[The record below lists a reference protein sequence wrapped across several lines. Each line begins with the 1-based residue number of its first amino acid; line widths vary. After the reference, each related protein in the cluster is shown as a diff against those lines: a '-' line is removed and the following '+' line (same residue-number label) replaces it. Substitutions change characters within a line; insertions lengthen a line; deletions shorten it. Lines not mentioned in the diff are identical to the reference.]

1 VEILEGE
8 LLTPRASEAHATD
21 IVVADPSSNG
31 KGNHPESSRKSSLP
45 STPGGGDGGGSM
57 VPYGHLPSQPE
68 SLTTQRRALM
78 LLGKY
83 PPELYQV
90 GMTDE
95 ETQLQIQLSV
105 PDPTHDELATRLQ
118 ALDPSFTVMK
128 TNDMLK
134 ELPSKPLLALYI
146 KTKGFRID
154 ELVQDLTAHFRLVRR
169 TDEIAATLQCVIAT
183 DVDSGAMQSG
193 SDQMR
198 QEQESLLQVR
208 ICTCMLMGT
217 IYNIKGDVGYFS
229 FEPGNILGFVLYLL

>member
-1 VEILEGE
+1 MEILEGE
-8 LLTPRASEAHATD
+8 LLTPRASEAHATTD
-21 IVVADPSSNG
+21 IVVANPDG
-31 KGNHPESSRKSSLP
+31 KGGGNGSHHPDSSKKSSPP
-45 STPGGGDGGGSM
+45 STSGGEGAEGTM

-95 ETQLQIQLSV
+95 EKQLQMQLAV

-128 TNDMLK
+128 THDMLR
-134 ELPSKPLLALYI
+134 ELPSKPLLALYV
-146 KTKGFRID
+146 KTKGFRTD

-183 DVDSGAMQSG
+183 DVESGAMQSG
-193 SDQMR
+193 SDEMR
-198 QEQESLLQVR
+198 QEQESLLQVTKR
-208 ICTCMLMGT
+208 FISGSCW
-217 IYNIKGDVGYFS
+217 I
-229 FEPGNILGFVLYLL
+229 